1 MSMILY
7 DFSDM
12 EYYCDRAL
20 CELKIPP
27 HKYEEYKPGQG
38 LRVNR
43 NGEFVRNGR
52 LSKKQ
57 EIETVIQQEY
67 ESEEKV
73 KKIIFSYDSS
83 EQYMKLEVYGID
95 GKKIL
100 IRDGWKDDHHDAVRN
115 FFYRL

>member
-20 CELKIPP
+20 CELNIPP

-43 NGEFVRNGR
+43 NGEFV
-52 LSKKQ
+52 KKWSIIQ
-57 EIETVIQQEY
+57 ET
-67 ESEEKV
+67 
-73 KKIIFSYDSS
+73 
-83 EQYMKLEVYGID
+83 G
-95 GKKIL
+95 
-100 IRDGWKDDHHDAVRN
+100 N
-115 FFYRL
+115 

>member
-20 CELKIPP
+20 CELNILP

-73 KKIIFSYDSS
+73 KKIIFSYDSGGRS
-83 EQYMKLEVYGID
+83 TKIEVYGID

>member
-20 CELKIPP
+20 CQLRIPA
-27 HKYEEYKPGQG
+27 HKFAEYEPGKG
-38 LRVNR
+38 LRINR

-57 EIETVIQQEY
+57 EIETVIQKEY
-67 ESEEKV
+67 EPEEKV
-73 KKIIFSYDSS
+73 RKIVFSYDSS
-83 EQYMKLEVYGID
+83 EKYMELTVYGVD
-95 GKKIL
+95 EETIL
-100 IRDGWKDDHHDAVRN
+100 VRDGWEDDHHDAIRN